1 MKTREELLQ
10 KILKYLKPIPNV
22 SVSEWS
28 ERYRIISAGSNP
40 IPGRF
45 KNSRSPYLVDIM
57 DAFTDPRVHRVV
69 FKSAS
74 QTGKSEAMNN
84 VIGRFIHIDPCSI
97 MLVCPTLETA
107 QDYSKRRIAPML
119 RDTPE
124 LNQLIYNEKSISR
137 SRDSNQTILSKS
149 FLNGASLI
157 LTGANSPAG
166 LASRPIRI
174 LLLDEVDRY
183 PVALQE
189 GDPVEIASK
198 RTTTFW
204 NYRIGLFSTPT
215 IKGESRIDREY
226 YQGTQEVWSHECPN
240 CGWYSEIEYE
250 NLEIDMEERE
260 DEEGHKS
267 TYIKEVRWTCP
278 SCGYGYS
285 ETEMKKSRQKY
296 LCKNPDAISNG
307 IRSFYV
313 SGFSSPWLNWETI
326 VKEYIE
332 SQGNE
337 EVEQVIVNTR
347 FGKSYEKQKVDAQ
360 LEDLGNRLER
370 YDGEVPTGVLIL
382 TAAVDVQD
390 NRLEYEVCGWGYGE
404 ESWGIKRGIIP
415 GSPTQIDTWNHLDIV
430 LDKEYRYADGRRIWI
445 LRTFIDSG
453 GHCTSEVYKYCR
465 LNIKKRRFAI
475 KGKGG
480 VGVPLILHTR
490 AMSDNTLLT
499 VLGVNEGKTQVYNR
513 LQVREVGT
521 QYMHFPEEDG
531 FERGYDDEYFRQLT
545 SERIV
550 NHVVGGKVIG
560 VYEPWSKHTRNESL
574 DLRVYNLAAMKS
586 CEIRDWSRYEPS
598 KAVKSE
604 GKASKRRII
613 SRRMI

>member
-1 MKTREELLQ
+1 MK
-10 KILKYLKPIPNV
+10 KKYLKANKKV
-22 SVSEWS
+22 LN
-28 ERYRIISAGSNP
+28 RYAESITNP
-40 IPGRF
+40 TVQP
-45 KNSRSPYLVDIM
+45 D
-57 DAFTDPRVHRVV
+57 
-69 FKSAS
+69 
-74 QTGKSEAMNN
+74 
-84 VIGRFIHIDPCSI
+84 
-97 MLVCPTLETA
+97 
-107 QDYSKRRIAPML
+107 
-119 RDTPE
+119 
-124 LNQLIYNEKSISR
+124 
-137 SRDSNQTILSKS
+137 
-149 FLNGASLI
+149 
-157 LTGANSPAG
+157 
-166 LASRPIRI
+166 
-174 LLLDEVDRY
+174 
-183 PVALQE
+183 
-189 GDPVEIASK
+189 
-198 RTTTFW
+198 
-204 NYRIGLFSTPT
+204 
-215 IKGESRIDREY
+215 
-226 YQGTQEVWSHECPN
+226 
-240 CGWYSEIEYE
+240 
-250 NLEIDMEERE
+250 
-260 DEEGHKS
+260 
-267 TYIKEVRWTCP
+267 
-278 SCGYGYS
+278 S

-313 SGFSSPWLNWETI
+313 SGFSSSWLNWETI

-347 FGKSYEKQKVDAQ
+347 FGKSYEKQKVDAK

-370 YDGEVPTGVLIL
+370 YDGEVPEGVLIL

-604 GKASKRRII
+604 EKASKRRII